1 MNSLSIPRHNFTTEE
16 FQNMAAVFGEDARVE
31 LIEGE
36 ILDMA
41 PIGNRHLMSVDNL
54 TDLLV
59 PKVRSTAT
67 VRVQGS
73 IRLHD
78 RSEPQPDLVI
88 LRGRPKDY
96 ANRWAIPSDVLLL
109 IEVADTSFQ
118 YDKQIKIPL
127 YARHGI
133 IETWL
138 FDLQRAVIEVYRDP
152 QPAGY
157 ATLQTLAH
165 PAQLSPL
172 ALPGVVL
179 SLEELLIT

>member
-1 MNSLSIPRHNFTTEE
+1 MNTISTFKHNFTAEE
-16 FQNMAAVFGEDARVE
+16 FQQMTAVFSEDARVE
-31 LIEGE
+31 LIEGD

-41 PIGNRHLMSVDNL
+41 PIGNQHLMYVDNL
-54 TDLLV
+54 NDLLV
-59 PKVRSTAT
+59 PKVRSLAT

-96 ANRWAIPSDVLLL
+96 ANRWAIPSDVLFL
-109 IEVADTSFQ
+109 IEVADSSFQ
-118 YDKQIKIPL
+118 YDKQIKVPL

-133 IETWL
+133 METWL
-138 FDLQRAVIEVYRDP
+138 FDLQRLVIEVYRDP
-152 QPAGY
+152 QPSGY
-157 ATLQTLAH
+157 ATLQTLAP

-172 ALPGVVL
+172 ALPEMVL
-179 SLEELLIT
+179 SLEELFII